1 MRKGKWAQNHP
12 KEKGKQGGKVVIWG
26 RFVNSWRERRS
37 EKQKRKVNI
46 HQTKCRVPKNAGRD
60 KAFFNEQSLKERK
73 TTEGERLAISSG
85 KLEISWEHFAQRWA
99 QIKGQKRRDVEEA
112 EDIKKRWEE
121 YMQELHKIDLSEPD
135 NHNSVVSHPV
145 PDILECEVRWA
156 LESTAVSKASGYN
169 RIPVELF
176 NTL

>member
-1 MRKGKWAQNHP
+1 M
-12 KEKGKQGGKVVIWG
+12 
-26 RFVNSWRERRS
+26 
-37 EKQKRKVNI
+37 
-46 HQTKCRVPKNAGRD
+46 
-60 KAFFNEQSLKERK
+60 
-73 TTEGERLAISSG
+73 
-85 KLEISWEHFAQRWA
+85 EISWEHFAQRWA